1 MPRSPSIV
9 PEDADHDTYIVLD
22 ASGIWVGRAW
32 CDNEDDYE
40 TLIRD
45 LVDGQ
50 HGDPVRIV
58 CFNTTEGW
66 SRVVTTD
73 IAGELRRRWAEGE
86 AMPASLQQLLEM
98 AIPAQKGHFS

>member
-9 PEDADHDTYIVLD
+9 PQDANHDTYIVLD

-32 CDNEDDYE
+32 CDDEDDYE

-45 LVDGQ
+45 LLAGQ
-50 HGDPVRIV
+50 YSYPVRIV
-58 CFNTTEGW
+58 CFNTSEGW

-73 IAGELRRRWAEGE
+73 IASELQLRGTKGKAL
-86 AMPASLQQLLEM
+86 PASLQHLLEM
-98 AIPAQKGHFS
+98 AIAAQKRR